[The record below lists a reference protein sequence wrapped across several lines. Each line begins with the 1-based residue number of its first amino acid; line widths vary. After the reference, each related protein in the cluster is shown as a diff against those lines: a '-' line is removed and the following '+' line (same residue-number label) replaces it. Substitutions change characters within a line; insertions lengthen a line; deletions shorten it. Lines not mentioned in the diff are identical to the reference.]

1 MLSTSLVMLSTISF
15 ALLRSTAFNASL
27 VVSASN
33 SSCVKLPLGL
43 NGALTYLSKNL
54 ANLELLYARSLP
66 LLANSLAD
74 LPAPYTKGVTNKDS
88 DPNLSLFNNFLVA
101 SSLPVLS
108 SLSSCVGPPLN
119 KSPNVPISSTS
130 ATNASPAAPPN
141 TPAANLGYLDFL
153 FKSFALFKAFI
164 NSGPLKLA

>member
-1 MLSTSLVMLSTISF
+1 M
-15 ALLRSTAFNASL
+15 

-88 DPNLSLFNNFLVA
+88 DPNLSLF
-101 SSLPVLS
+101 
-108 SLSSCVGPPLN
+108 
-119 KSPNVPISSTS
+119 
-130 ATNASPAAPPN
+130 
-141 TPAANLGYLDFL
+141 
-153 FKSFALFKAFI
+153 
-164 NSGPLKLA
+164 